1 MKSYS
6 LLVAVFGLA
15 AASAFAEQLAPLN
28 ERIAVS
34 ATAASDYRREVAGQS
49 GLKAQSYVFTPGR
62 FFESGTR
69 DRGLE
74 KTSFTELV
82 KLLAPDLARQQY
94 FPTRDTAAADLV
106 IVVHWGASLV
116 YEDPQKD
123 ANIEAL
129 NAALPAYAT
138 SIADAG
144 YADPGPMNQISD
156 SMVLANENTSSALAR
171 NAVLLGY
178 AQELKKFG
186 PAGGLSTEKEKT
198 LRAELSE
205 ERYFVVLMAYDYQAF
220 KKDKAAK
227 LRWVTR
233 LSVRTAGN
241 NFTEAL
247 PVLCQ
252 AGSHV
257 FGKQMDDLVHLKA
270 NLREGRVSLGELKI
284 VGVTDDVPA
293 ATKPQ

>member
-1 MKSYS
+1 MKRYA
-6 LLVAVFGLA
+6 LLVAVLGFA
-15 AASAFAEQLAPLN
+15 AASAFSDQLGPLN
-28 ERIAVS
+28 EHIAVS
-34 ATAASDYRREVAGQS
+34 STAAPDYQREVVGQS
-49 GLKAQSYVFTPGR
+49 GPKPQGYVFTPGR

-74 KTSFTELV
+74 RTSFTELV
-82 KLLAPDLARQQY
+82 RKLAPDLARQNF
-94 FPTRDTAAADLV
+94 FPTKDPASADLV
-106 IVVHWGASLV
+106 IVVHWGATLV
-116 YEDPQKD
+116 YDDPRKD
-123 ANIEAL
+123 ANLEAL
-129 NAALPAYAT
+129 NVALPAYAT
-138 SIADAG
+138 AIANDG
-144 YADPGPMNQISD
+144 FADPGAMNEISD
-156 SMVLANENTSSALAR
+156 SLVLAQENSSSALAR

-186 PAGGLSTEKEKT
+186 PAGGLSPEREKT

-205 ERYFVVLMAYDYQAF
+205 ERYFVVLMAYDYQAL
-220 KKDKAAK
+220 KKDKVSK

-270 NLREGRVSLGELKI
+270 NLREGRVSLGELKV
-284 VGVTDDVPA
+284 VGVTDAAPA
-293 ATKPQ
+293 GVKP